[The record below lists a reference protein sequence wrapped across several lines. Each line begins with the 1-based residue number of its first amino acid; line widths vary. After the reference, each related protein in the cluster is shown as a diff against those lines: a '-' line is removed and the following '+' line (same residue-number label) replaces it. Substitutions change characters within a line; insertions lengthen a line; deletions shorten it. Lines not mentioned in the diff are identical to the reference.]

1 MVDAMS
7 DYELEAHIH
16 EYKVLTDLAAKA
28 MTSYSVTGNFL
39 QMSKRQR
46 DQHAS
51 YMRRQDK
58 TKYPSH
64 TVTLGPTGQIKQ
76 PSYPSSARPARIQ
89 KATGLNSDDLG
100 RIMDM
105 MLKASQQNQAKQNE
119 ANQTQTQTTKDT
131 KPNNATS

>member
-1 MVDAMS
+1 
-7 DYELEAHIH
+7 
-16 EYKVLTDLAAKA
+16 

-105 MLKASQQNQAKQNE
+105 MLKAAKQNE
-119 ANQTQTQTTKDT
+119 ASQTNQTQSNQTQTTKDT